1 MQPLPQITPASWI
14 MVGVLGFVW
23 GSTFLVI
30 SIALVDIPPFWLATY
45 RLVIATLVIGFFWA
59 RGGFRLAVDPDR
71 KPKPLDLFWAGAIST
86 GIPYLLLNWGQ
97 QHVTSGFAGTAMA
110 AVPLVV
116 LPMAHFMVAGERLTL
131 RTLIGVSLG
140 FIGVFLLVGGD
151 ALTSSGAALEFWGRI
166 ACLAVAFCYA
176 LNSIT
181 IRRLPPIDPIGL
193 TTVMMAAGALV
204 TLPVSF
210 AAEGPPPIPNAHAI
224 GALLF
229 LGVVSTAAM
238 NVLRVLVIRSA
249 GPTFM
254 TLVNYQ
260 VPVWSVVLG
269 AAILGEPLPHS
280 LLIALALILGGVAI
294 SQWAS
299 IKRLIARAR
308 GQIRTA

>member
-1 MQPLPQITPASWI
+1 

-30 SIALVDIPPFWLATY
+30 SMALVDIPPFWLATY
-45 RLVIATLVIGFFWA
+45 RLVIAAFIMAVFWA
-59 RGGFRLAVDPDR
+59 RSGFRLVVDPAR
-71 KPKPLDLFWAGAIST
+71 KPHPGALIWAGAIST
-86 GIPYLLLNWGQ
+86 GVPYLLLNWGQ

-116 LPMAHFMVAGERLTL
+116 LPMAHFMVAGERLSL
-131 RTLIGVSLG
+131 RAIIGVSLG

-181 IRRLPPIDPIGL
+181 IRRIPPIDAIGL
-193 TTVMMAAGALV
+193 TTVMLGVGAV
-204 TLPVSF
+204 ITLPVSI
-210 AAEGPPPIPNAHAI
+210 AMEGAPPIPGVHAL

-229 LGVVSTAAM
+229 LGVISTAAM

-269 AAILGEPLPHS
+269 AVILNEPLPHS
-280 LLIALALILGGVAI
+280 LLIALILILGGVAI
-294 SQWAS
+294 SQWPTICRIYAGL
-299 IKRLIARAR
+299 KKGRA
-308 GQIRTA
+308 G